1 MPDVIVPSVYVPL
14 ELAVH
19 VPLTVRDPEIVTFL
33 QLFGSRPASEISRL
47 LPVKLRHDELTFQVP
62 TALPPQAVTLPQ
74 PIVDSPPLELPPVVL
89 VAPPLAELPPDV
101 DELPGFEP
109 ELELHA
115 AAISPNAITIVTA
128 VA

>member
-1 MPDVIVPSVYVPL
+1 VPDVVVPSVYVPL

-33 QLFGSRPASEISRL
+33 QLFGSRPADEISRL
-47 LPVKLRHDELTFQVP
+47 LPLKVRHDELTAQVP
-62 TALPPQAVTLPQ
+62 TALPPQAVRLEQDAVAP
-74 PIVDSPPLELPPVVL
+74 PPLELPPVL

-101 DELPGFEP
+101 GELPELEP
-109 ELELHA
+109 ELHA
-115 AAISPNAITIVTA
+115 AEISPNAITIVRA